1 MYQYKATIER
11 IVDGDTIDVTVDLGF
26 FLTSR
31 MRIRLRGLD
40 TPEIRG
46 PERPEGLKV
55 KAFVQE
61 TIPPGKQV
69 VINTYKVG
77 KYGRYIAD
85 ILFHTDSQDWREI
98 IATGTNLNQ
107 LLLEKGMAEPIFSK

>member
-1 MYQYKATIER
+1 MYQYKAAVER
-11 IVDGDTIDVTVDLGF
+11 VIDGDTIDVTVDLGF

-31 MRIRLRGLD
+31 MRVRLRGVD

-61 TIPPGKQV
+61 KLPVGKQV
-69 VINTYKVG
+69 VINTYKLG

-85 ILFHTDSQDWREI
+85 LFFHESNDDWREI
-98 IATGTNLNQ
+98 LDSGINLNQ
-107 LLLEKGMAEPIFSK
+107 LLLEKGMAEPISSK